1 MGPRGRRR
9 GGGGGGGGPAGPH
22 SRAPAWKEARH
33 RARADGPLEDSFA
46 HDLQLGNSEAAAGAM
61 GGDAEAEGDSGACFI
76 TKMPF
81 PLAMWD
87 LGHCDPRRCTGR
99 KLVVKRLVQSL
110 RLSQRFNGVVLSPV
124 ATRFVSPSD
133 REVVAASGLAV
144 IDCSWARLDDTPFGR
159 MRAGNPRLLPHLVA
173 ANPVNYGRP
182 SKLSCV
188 EAFAAALCIVGF
200 PELAEA
206 LLARFKWG
214 RTFLVLNRE
223 LLELYAQGGDEAGVL
238 RAQNEW
244 LDNARSETRDDTDMF
259 DVDLSK
265 DCVNPNRL
273 PRDFPESSSEE
284 EEGSGD
290 GNEDGDD
297 KSEGGDGGDDKS
309 EGGDGDDGGD
319 DKSEGGDGDGGGND
333 KREGGDGDDGGD
345 DKSEGGDGDGVG
357 NGGTNEPSIEKEKI
371 TEYQ

>member
-1 MGPRGRRR
+1 MPGRRLDTGR
-9 GGGGGGGGPAGPH
+9 G
-22 SRAPAWKEARH
+22 WK
-33 RARADGPLEDSFA
+33 GPLRTASPTTCGSA
-46 HDLQLGNSEAAAGAM
+46 TRVGWVARCSVPHN
-61 GGDAEAEGDSGACFI
+61 GDIRGHRGPQ
-76 TKMPF
+76 KMPF

-124 ATRFVSPSD
+124 ATRYVSPSD

-200 PELAEA
+200 PELADV

-244 LDNARSETRDDTDMF
+244 LDNARSETRDNTADMF

-265 DCVNPNRL
+265 DCVNPNR
-273 PRDFPESSSEE
+273 
-284 EEGSGD
+284 
-290 GNEDGDD
+290 
-297 KSEGGDGGDDKS
+297 
-309 EGGDGDDGGD
+309 
-319 DKSEGGDGDGGGND
+319 
-333 KREGGDGDDGGD
+333 
-345 DKSEGGDGDGVG
+345 
-357 NGGTNEPSIEKEKI
+357 
-371 TEYQ
+371 